1 MVILWRD
8 LNQRWQECDAR
19 NILQIMI
26 RWVGPDSDLER
37 LSQKVNKIALR
48 LIHTEIN
55 LCKFFTLLQKYQT

>member
-37 LSQKVNKIALR
+37 LSQKVTQFA
-48 LIHTEIN
+48 
-55 LCKFFTLLQKYQT
+55 